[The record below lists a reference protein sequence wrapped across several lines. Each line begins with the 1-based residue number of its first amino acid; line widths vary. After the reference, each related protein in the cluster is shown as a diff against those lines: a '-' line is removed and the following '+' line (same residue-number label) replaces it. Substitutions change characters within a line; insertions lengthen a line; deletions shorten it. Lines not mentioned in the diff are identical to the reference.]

1 MPNLGTVR
9 LSGERSL
16 VIADIPGLITGAHA
30 GAGLGNRFLRHL
42 ERTRL
47 LVHLLDATPGRT
59 TPLRA
64 FEATNRELAL
74 YDPELAKRPQLVVL
88 NKIDLP
94 DVRKRARQL
103 RSALR
108 APGHQALH
116 DQRRDRRGTAELLEA
131 IWRCAAQTRSRLR
144 SGHAKPLSWT

>member
-1 MPNLGTVR
+1 MPNLGVVR

-30 GAGLGNRFLRHL
+30 GAGLGDRFLRHL

-47 LVHLLDATPGRT
+47 LVHLLDATQAGQ

-64 FEATNRELAL
+64 FDATNRELAL

-103 RSALR
+103 AQPFARRGIKLYTISA
-108 APGHQALH
+108 ATGE
-116 DQRRDRRGTAELLEA
+116 GTAELLEA
-131 IWRCAAQTRSRLR
+131 IWRALPKREAVSEAATPSR
-144 SGHAKPLSWT
+144 